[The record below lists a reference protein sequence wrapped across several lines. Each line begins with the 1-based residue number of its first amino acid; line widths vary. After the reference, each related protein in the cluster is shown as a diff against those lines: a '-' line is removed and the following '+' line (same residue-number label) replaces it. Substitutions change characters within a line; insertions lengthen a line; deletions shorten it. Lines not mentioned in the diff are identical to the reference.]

1 MISVRLTNTYTVDVV
16 SNVQFFK
23 EDSEHSDWIHPHP
36 FDYVHLRLAVSCFDD
51 HRTVIRK
58 SFDSIKPGGWIELMD
73 PVFQTLCDDNTLQG
87 THLLR
92 LNRIMI
98 EAGLAIGR
106 DLQKPLNYKQWLIDA
121 GFVDVVEEVGPGPGK
136 PNCS

>member
-1 MISVRLTNTYTVDVV
+1 
-16 SNVQFFK
+16 
-23 EDSEHSDWIHPHP
+23 
-36 FDYVHLRLAVSCFDD
+36 
-51 HRTVIRK
+51 
-58 SFDSIKPGGWIELMD
+58 MD

-87 THLLR
+87 THLER

-106 DLQKPLNYKQWLIDA
+106 DLKKPLNYKRWLNEA

-136 PNCS
+136 TIHSQS